1 MTETIAA
8 PRLSNKKLST
18 TDCIAQ
24 SLAVGPIFSAGA
36 LGVILAGL
44 SGGVSLFVIVV
55 TTIGILGIGWIVSE
69 LAKKYSGSGTV
80 YEAIAHTLGKPVGV
94 FAAMLYHL
102 AITALVAAL
111 PVIGGVFLKLFCDA
125 HLGFNPP
132 WWLAGLFMAVLMI
145 GLNVLG
151 VQVSVKAQLAIIIA
165 SAIPFVILFFAVVA
179 DGGPNGNSLSS
190 LNPGDIAEGGSI
202 FKGILFAILMFVGFE
217 WSAALGEETENPK
230 HSIPRAVLATIL
242 ICAAFYAVTQYTV
255 NVGGLDFVPLATDLV
270 GSWLATLI
278 ELAILLDIL
287 AVGVGITA
295 AASRGYFT
303 IARDHLL
310 PGALTRTNAKDVPI
324 VATLMVFGSMLL
336 VLVITLIK
344 YGTDE
349 VEGFPNAFN
358 MFLIRAVTGGM
369 LICAIYMLLCLGGLK
384 TLSSDPRSIVA
395 GVIGVVAAA
404 GGIAAQ
410 FVEGTAPVGD
420 ALWGRHLGL
429 ILIGLVA
436 AWLGYNMSTRRADVD
451 AAASH
456 TIHH

>member
-358 MFLIRAVTGGM
+358 MFLILAVTGGM

>member
-1 MTETIAA
+1 MRETIAA

-132 WWLAGLFMAVLMI
+132 WWLAGLFMAILMI

-165 SAIPFVILFFAVVA
+165 SAIPFLILFFAVVA
-179 DGGPNGNSLSS
+179 DGGPSGNSLSS

-242 ICAAFYAVTQYTV
+242 ICAAFYAVTQYTI
-255 NVGGLDFVPLATDLV
+255 NVGGNDFVPLAGELV

-310 PGALTRTNAKDVPI
+310 PGILTRTNAKDVPI

-336 VLVITLIK
+336 VLAVTLIK

-349 VEGFPNAFN
+349 VEGFPNAFS
-358 MFLIRAVTGGM
+358 MFLILAVTGGM
-369 LICAIYMLLCLGGLK
+369 LICAIYVLLCLGGLK

-429 ILIGLVA
+429 ILVGLVA
-436 AWLGYNMSTRRADVD
+436 AWLAYNMSTKRADVD